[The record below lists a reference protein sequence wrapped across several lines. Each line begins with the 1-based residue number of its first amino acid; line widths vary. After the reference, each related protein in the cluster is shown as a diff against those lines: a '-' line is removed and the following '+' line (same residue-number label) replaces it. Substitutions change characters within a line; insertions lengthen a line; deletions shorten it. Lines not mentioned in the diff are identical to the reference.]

1 MLIGGD
7 RLGTRMQCA
16 LKHTVKGPINS
27 VLMTRTEVEMAKA
40 EKAGLANE
48 SAVIVAARRWAMRK

>member
-1 MLIGGD
+1 
-7 RLGTRMQCA
+7 
-16 LKHTVKGPINS
+16 
-27 VLMTRTEVEMAKA
+27 MTRTEVEMAKA